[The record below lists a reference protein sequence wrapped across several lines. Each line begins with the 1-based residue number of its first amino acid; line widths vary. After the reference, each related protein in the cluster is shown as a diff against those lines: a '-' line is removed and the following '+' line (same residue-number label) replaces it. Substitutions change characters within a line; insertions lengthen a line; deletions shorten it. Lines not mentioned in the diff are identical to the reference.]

1 MTREVPAP
9 ATDAAPGDAD
19 RSGAPLPRRRRA
31 ALVMSILFL
40 LFALSGLLAV
50 GTGMVRI
57 APGQVLAILAQHIG
71 LGLPW
76 EYDSR
81 QEAVLMAIRL
91 PRVLLAILVGGGLA
105 VSGAAMQGLFRNP
118 LADPGLVGV
127 SSGAA
132 LAAVAVIV
140 LGATWLPGASRLLG
154 PFTLPL
160 AAFAGGVGTTLLVY
174 RVARVA
180 GRTVVATLLLTGI
193 AVNALAGAGTGLL
206 TFVATDE
213 ALRNITF
220 WSLGSLSGAT
230 WSAVGVVATC
240 IVPAAWLLT
249 QGARALNVML
259 LGELEAGHL
268 GLRVER
274 VKRINVILVGLSV
287 GAAVAVAGIIGFVGL
302 VVPHLVRLLV
312 GPDHRY
318 VMPCAM
324 LAGAI
329 LLLGADLLS
338 RTVVAPAELPIGI
351 VTAALGAPFFLWLLL
366 RQRYQWSL

>member
-1 MTREVPAP
+1 MA
-9 ATDAAPGDAD
+9 AAGTDAERRDAAHAD
-19 RSGAPLPRRRRA
+19 TSLPRRRRA
-31 ALVMSILFL
+31 AVTLLALLVL
-40 LFALSGLLAV
+40 LLLSGLLAV

-57 APGQVLAILAQHIG
+57 APGQVLAILAQQVG
-71 LGLPW
+71 LTLPW
-76 EYDSR
+76 EYDAR
-81 QEAVLMAIRL
+81 HEAVLMAIRL
-91 PRVLLAILVGGGLA
+91 PRVLLAVLVGGGLA

-118 LADPGLVGV
+118 LADPGLIGV

-140 LGATWLPGASRLLG
+140 LGATWLPGLSRVLG

-174 RVARVA
+174 RVARLA

-213 ALRNITF
+213 ALRSITF

-230 WSAVGVVATC
+230 WSAIGVVATRASC
-240 IVPAAWLLT
+240 RRRGCWCAA
-249 QGARALNVML
+249 QRALNVML
-259 LGELEAGHL
+259 LGEAEAGHL
-268 GLRVER
+268 GIRVER
-274 VKRINVILVGLSV
+274 VKRVNVVLVGLSV
-287 GAAVAVAGIIGFVGL
+287 GAAVAVTGIIGFVGL
-302 VVPHLVRLLV
+302 VVPHVVRLLV

-318 VMPCAM
+318 VMPGAV
-324 LAGAI
+324 LAGAV

-338 RTVVAPAELPIGI
+338 RTLVAPAELPIGI
-351 VTAALGAPFFLWLLL
+351 VTAALGAPFFLWLLM
-366 RQRYQWSL
+366 RQRQRWSL

>member
-1 MTREVPAP
+1 MTQGALARGRDTP
-9 ATDAAPGDAD
+9 
-19 RSGAPLPRRRRA
+19 RSGANRSEALLPRQRRA
-31 ALVMSILFL
+31 VFILLILFL
-40 LFALSGLLAV
+40 LLVLCSLFAV

-57 APGQVLAILAQHIG
+57 APGQVLGILAQQIG
-71 LGLPW
+71 VSLPW
-76 EYDSR
+76 EYDTR
-81 QEAVLMAIRL
+81 HEAVLMAIRL
-91 PRVLLAILVGGGLA
+91 PRVLLAVLVGGGLA

-140 LGATWLPGASRLLG
+140 LGATWLPGLSRLLG

-213 ALRNITF
+213 ELRSITF

-230 WSAVGVVATC
+230 WSAVGVVAMC

-249 QGARALNVML
+249 RGARALNVML
-259 LGELEAGHL
+259 LGEMEAGHL
-268 GLRVER
+268 GVRVER
-274 VKRINVILVGLSV
+274 VKRINVVLVGLSV
-287 GAAVAVAGIIGFVGL
+287 GAAVALTGIIGFVGL

-318 VMPCAM
+318 VMPGAVLC
-324 LAGAI
+324 GAI
-329 LLLGADLLS
+329 LLMGADLLS

-351 VTAALGAPFFLWLLL
+351 VTAALGAPFFLWLLM
-366 RQRYQWSL
+366 RQRHRWSL

>member
-1 MTREVPAP
+1 MRRQRG
-9 ATDAAPGDAD
+9 AAV
-19 RSGAPLPRRRRA
+19 
-31 ALVMSILFL
+31 ALAILFL
-40 LFALSGLLAV
+40 LLLLSGLLAV

-57 APGQVLAILAQHIG
+57 TPGQVIAILARHIG
-71 LGLPW
+71 LILPW
-76 EYDSR
+76 EYGA
-81 QEAVLMAIRL
+81 QHEAVLLAIRL

-140 LGATWLPGASRLLG
+140 LGATWLPGLSRLLG

-160 AAFAGGVGTTLLVY
+160 AAFVGGVGSTLLVY

-220 WSLGSLSGAT
+220 WSLGSLGGAT

-249 QGARALNVML
+249 RGARALNVML
-259 LGELEAGHL
+259 LGEMEAGHL
-268 GLRVER
+268 GMQVER
-274 VKRINVILVGLSV
+274 VKRINVLLVGLTV
-287 GAAVAVAGIIGFVGL
+287 GAAVAITGIIGFVGL
-302 VVPHLVRLLV
+302 VVPHVLRLML

-318 VMPCAM
+318 VMPGA
-324 LAGAI
+324 LLFGAI
-329 LLLGADLLS
+329 LLLGADMLA

-351 VTAALGAPFFLWLLL
+351 VTAALGAPFFLWLLT
-366 RQRYQWSL
+366 RQRHQWSL

>member
-1 MTREVPAP
+1 MPQAVAQG
-9 ATDAAPGDAD
+9 TDSQRSDDAD
-19 RSGAPLPRRRRA
+19 SEAPMPRQRRA
-31 ALVMSILFL
+31 LVVLFTL
-40 LFALSGLLAV
+40 LVLLLVTGVVAV
-50 GTGMVRI
+50 GTGMVPIR
-57 APGQVLAILAQHIG
+57 PGQVLAILAQQVG
-71 LGLPW
+71 VSLPW
-76 EYDSR
+76 PYGS
-81 QEAVLMAIRL
+81 QHEAVLMTIRL
-91 PRVLLAILVGGGLA
+91 PRVLLAVLVGGGLA

-132 LAAVAVIV
+132 VAVIV
-140 LGATWLPGASRLLG
+140 LGATWLPGVSRVLG

-174 RVARVA
+174 RVARIA

-249 QGARALNVML
+249 RGALALNVML
-259 LGELEAGHL
+259 LGEMEAGHL
-268 GLRVER
+268 GVHVER
-274 VKRINVILVGLSV
+274 VKRINVLLVGLTV
-287 GAAVAVAGIIGFVGL
+287 GAAVSVTGIIGFVGL
-302 VVPHLVRLLV
+302 VVPHLLRLLV

-318 VMPCAM
+318 VMP
-324 LAGAI
+324 GAVLFGAV
-329 LLLGADLLS
+329 LLLGADLLA
-338 RTVVAPAELPIGI
+338 RTLVTPAELPIGI
-351 VTAALGAPFFLWLLL
+351 VTAALGAPFFLWLLT
-366 RQRYQWSL
+366 RQRHQWSL

>member
-1 MTREVPAP
+1 MTREAP
-9 ATDAAPGDAD
+9 TSETVKAPGETT
-19 RSGAPLPRRRRA
+19 RSQVLEPRRRRTTF
-31 ALVMSILFL
+31 ML
-40 LFALSGLLAV
+40 LTLLLLLLTSGLVAV
-50 GTGMVRI
+50 STGMVPI
-57 APGQVLAILAQHIG
+57 APGQVVAIVAQRVG
-71 LGLPW
+71 LSLPW
-76 EYDSR
+76 EYSAR
-81 QEAVLMAIRL
+81 HEAVLMAIRL
-91 PRVLLAILVGGGLA
+91 PRVLLAVLVGGGLA

-140 LGATWLPGASRLLG
+140 LGATWLPGLSLLLG

-193 AVNALAGAGTGLL
+193 AVNALAGAATGLL

-213 ALRNITF
+213 AMRSITF

-230 WSAVGVVATC
+230 WSAVGVVAAC
-240 IVPAAWLLT
+240 IVPAACLLT
-249 QGARALNVML
+249 RGARALNVML

-268 GLRVER
+268 GVRVER
-274 VKRINVILVGLSV
+274 VKRINVLLVGLSV
-287 GAAVAVAGIIGFVGL
+287 GAAVAVTGIIGFVGL

-318 VMPCAM
+318 VMPGAV

-351 VTAALGAPFFLWLLL
+351 VTAALGAPFFLWLLM
-366 RQRYQWSL
+366 RQRHHWSL

>member
-1 MTREVPAP
+1 MTQEAL
-9 ATDAAPGDAD
+9 ASGTDGSRSDEA
-19 RSGAPLPRRRRA
+19 RSGVSLPGQRRA
-31 ALVMSILFL
+31 AFILLILFL
-40 LFALSGLLAV
+40 LLLLSSLLAV
-50 GTGMVRI
+50 GTGMVRM
-57 APGQVLAILAQHIG
+57 APGQVLAILAQQIG
-71 LGLPW
+71 LTLPW
-76 EYDSR
+76 EYDAR
-81 QEAVLMAIRL
+81 HEAVLMAIRL
-91 PRVLLAILVGGGLA
+91 PRVLLAVLVGGSLA

-118 LADPGLVGV
+118 LADPGLIGV

-140 LGATWLPGASRLLG
+140 LGATWLPGLSRLLG

-174 RVARVA
+174 RVASVT

-206 TFVATDE
+206 TFVASDE

-230 WSAVGVVATC
+230 WGAVGVVATF

-249 QGARALNVML
+249 RGARALNVML
-259 LGELEAGHL
+259 LGEMEAGHL

-274 VKRINVILVGLSV
+274 IKRINVLLVGLSV
-287 GAAVAVAGIIGFVGL
+287 GAAVAVTGIIGFVGL

-318 VMPCAM
+318 VMP
-324 LAGAI
+324 GAVLSGGV

-351 VTAALGAPFFLWLLL
+351 VTAALGAPFFLWLLM
-366 RQRYQWSL
+366 RQRQRWSL

>member
-1 MTREVPAP
+1 MTQEAL
-9 ATDAAPGDAD
+9 TGGTAAP
-19 RSGAPLPRRRRA
+19 RSAAARSEASVPRQRRA
-31 ALVMSILFL
+31 ASILVTLFL
-40 LFALSGLLAV
+40 LLLLSGLLAV
-50 GTGMVRI
+50 NTDMVRI
-57 APGQVLAILAQHIG
+57 APGQVLAILAQQIG
-71 LGLPW
+71 LSLPW
-76 EYDSR
+76 EYDTR
-81 QEAVLMAIRL
+81 HEAVLMAIRL
-91 PRVLLAILVGGGLA
+91 PRVLLAVLVGGGLA

-140 LGATWLPGASRLLG
+140 LGATWLPGLSRLLG

-240 IVPAAWLLT
+240 IVPAVWLLT
-249 QGARALNVML
+249 RGARALNVML
-259 LGELEAGHL
+259 LGEMEAGHL
-268 GLRVER
+268 GVRVER
-274 VKRINVILVGLSV
+274 VKRLNVFLVGLSV
-287 GAAVAVAGIIGFVGL
+287 GAAVAVTGIIGFVGL

-318 VMPCAM
+318 VLPGAV
-324 LAGAI
+324 LSGAI

-351 VTAALGAPFFLWLLL
+351 VTAALGAPFFLWLLM
-366 RQRYQWSL
+366 RQRHQWSL

>member
-1 MTREVPAP
+1 MTQAGATTR
-9 ATDAAPGDAD
+9 TDAARSDAAH
-19 RSGAPLPRRRRA
+19 SPASACRRRRA
-31 ALVMSILFL
+31 SFFL
-40 LFALSGLLAV
+40 LTMFLLLLLSGFLAV

-57 APGQVLAILAQHIG
+57 APGQIMAILAHQIG
-71 LGLPW
+71 LSLPW
-76 EYDSR
+76 EYDVRHES
-81 QEAVLMAIRL
+81 VLMAIRL
-91 PRVLLAILVGGGLA
+91 PRTLLAILVGGGLA

-118 LADPGLVGV
+118 LADPGLIGV

-132 LAAVAVIV
+132 LAAVAIIV
-140 LGATWLPGASRLLG
+140 LGATWLPGLGSVLG

-160 AAFAGGVGTTLLVY
+160 AAFGGGVGTTLLVY
-174 RVARVA
+174 RVARVG

-206 TFVATDE
+206 TFTASDE
-213 ALRNITF
+213 ALRSITF

-240 IVPAAWLLT
+240 IVPAAWIMAR
-249 QGARALNVML
+249 GARALNVML
-259 LGELEAGHL
+259 LGEMEAGHL

-274 VKRINVILVGLSV
+274 VKRTNVFLVGLSV
-287 GAAVAVAGIIGFVGL
+287 GAAVAATGIIGFVGL

-318 VMPCAM
+318 VMPGAV

-351 VTAALGAPFFLWLLL
+351 VTAALGAPFFLWLLM
-366 RQRYQWSL
+366 RQRHIWSL

>member
-1 MTREVPAP
+1 MREAVAEE
-9 ATDAAPGDAD
+9 TDSERGDAT
-19 RSGAPLPRRRRA
+19 RPEAPIPLRQRWA
-31 ALVMSILFL
+31 ALVLMILFVL
-40 LFALSGLLAV
+40 LLLSGIVAV
-50 GTGMVRI
+50 GTGMVHI
-57 APGQVLAILAQHIG
+57 APAQVIAILAQQVG
-71 LGLPW
+71 LSLPW
-76 EYDSR
+76 EYGS
-81 QEAVLMAIRL
+81 QHEAVLMTIRL
-91 PRVLLAILVGGGLA
+91 PRVLLAVLVGAGLA

-140 LGATWLPGASRLLG
+140 LGATWLPGITRLLG

-160 AAFAGGVGTTLLVY
+160 AAFVGGVSTTLLVY

-180 GRTVVATLLLTGI
+180 RRTVVATLLLTGI

-240 IVPAAWLLT
+240 IVPAVWLLT
-249 QGARALNVML
+249 RGALALNVML
-259 LGELEAGHL
+259 LGEMEAGHL
-268 GLRVER
+268 GVHVER
-274 VKRINVILVGLSV
+274 VKQINVLLVGLTV
-287 GAAVAVAGIIGFVGL
+287 GAAVSVTGIIGFVGL
-302 VVPHLVRLLV
+302 VVPHLLRLLV

-318 VMPCAM
+318 VMP
-324 LAGAI
+324 GAVLFGAV
-329 LLLGADLLS
+329 LLLGADLLA
-338 RTVVAPAELPIGI
+338 RTLVTPAELPIGI
-351 VTAALGAPFFLWLLL
+351 VTAALGAPCFLWLLM
-366 RQRYQWSL
+366 RQRHQWSL

>member
-1 MTREVPAP
+1 MPRQRW
-9 ATDAAPGDAD
+9 AAFV
-19 RSGAPLPRRRRA
+19 L
-31 ALVMSILFL
+31 LT
-40 LFALSGLLAV
+40 LFALLLLSGGVAV
-50 GTGMVRI
+50 GTGVVHM
-57 APGQVLAILAQHIG
+57 APGQVLAVLARQVG
-71 LGLPW
+71 LSLPW
-76 EYDSR
+76 PFAP
-81 QEAVLMAIRL
+81 QHEAVLMTIRL
-91 PRVLLAILVGGGLA
+91 PRVLLAVLVGGGLA

-140 LGATWLPGASRLLG
+140 LGATWLPGVTLLLG

-230 WSAVGVVATC
+230 WDAVAVLAAC
-240 IVPAAWLLT
+240 IVPAVWLLT
-249 QGARALNVML
+249 RGALALNVML
-259 LGELEAGHL
+259 LGEMEAGHL
-268 GLRVER
+268 GVHVER
-274 VKRINVILVGLSV
+274 VKRLNVLLVGLTV
-287 GAAVAVAGIIGFVGL
+287 GAAVSVTGIIGFVGL
-302 VVPHLVRLLV
+302 VVPHLLRLLV

-318 VMPCAM
+318 VLP
-324 LAGAI
+324 GAVLFGAV
-329 LLLGADLLS
+329 LLLGADLLA
-338 RTVVAPAELPIGI
+338 RTLVTPAELPIGI
-351 VTAALGAPFFLWLLL
+351 VTAALGAPFFLWLLM
-366 RQRYQWSL
+366 RQRHQWSP

>member
-1 MTREVPAP
+1 MRQAVAQGTDSQHSDKADAEAP
-9 ATDAAPGDAD
+9 M
-19 RSGAPLPRRRRA
+19 PRQRRA
-31 ALVMSILFL
+31 VVV
-40 LFALSGLLAV
+40 LFALLVLLLATSVVAV
-50 GTGMVRI
+50 GTGMVPIR
-57 APGQVLAILAQHIG
+57 PGQVVAILAQQVG
-71 LGLPW
+71 VSLPW
-76 EYDSR
+76 PYGS
-81 QEAVLMAIRL
+81 QHEAVLMTIRL
-91 PRVLLAILVGGGLA
+91 PRVLLAVLVGGGLA

-140 LGATWLPGASRLLG
+140 LGATWLPDASRLLG

-174 RVARVA
+174 RVARIA

-193 AVNALAGAGTGLL
+193 AVNALAGAGIGLL

-220 WSLGSLSGAT
+220 WSLGSLSGGT

-249 QGARALNVML
+249 RGAAALNVML
-259 LGELEAGHL
+259 LGEMEAGHL
-268 GLRVER
+268 GVHVER
-274 VKRINVILVGLSV
+274 VKRINVVLVGLTV
-287 GAAVAVAGIIGFVGL
+287 GAAVAVTGIIGFVGL
-302 VVPHLVRLLV
+302 VVPHLLRLLV

-318 VMPCAM
+318 VMPGSV
-324 LAGAI
+324 LFGAV
-329 LLLGADLLS
+329 LLLGADLLA
-338 RTVVAPAELPIGI
+338 RTLVTPAELPIGI
-351 VTAALGAPFFLWLLL
+351 VTAALGAPFFLWLLM
-366 RQRYQWSL
+366 RQRHQWSL

>member
-1 MTREVPAP
+1 MTQEVLARE
-9 ATDAAPGDAD
+9 TDAPRGNAN
-19 RSGAPLPRRRRA
+19 RSEAPLPRQRRA
-31 ALVMSILFL
+31 AFILLTLFL
-40 LFALSGLLAV
+40 LLVLCSLLAA

-57 APGQVLAILAQHIG
+57 APGQVLGILAQQIG
-71 LGLPW
+71 LSLPW
-76 EYDSR
+76 EYDAR
-81 QEAVLMAIRL
+81 HEAVLMAIRL

-127 SSGAA
+127 SSAAA

-140 LGATWLPGASRLLG
+140 LGATWLPGLSRLLG

-174 RVARVA
+174 RLARVA

-213 ALRNITF
+213 ALRSITF

-230 WSAVGVVATC
+230 WSTVGVVATC

-249 QGARALNVML
+249 RGARALNVML
-259 LGELEAGHL
+259 LGEMEAGHL
-268 GLRVER
+268 GVRVER
-274 VKRINVILVGLSV
+274 VKRINVFLVGLSV
-287 GAAVAVAGIIGFVGL
+287 GAAVAITGIVGFVGL

-318 VMPCAM
+318 VMPGAVLC
-324 LAGAI
+324 GAI

-351 VTAALGAPFFLWLLL
+351 VTAALGAPFFLWLLM
-366 RQRYQWSL
+366 RQRSL